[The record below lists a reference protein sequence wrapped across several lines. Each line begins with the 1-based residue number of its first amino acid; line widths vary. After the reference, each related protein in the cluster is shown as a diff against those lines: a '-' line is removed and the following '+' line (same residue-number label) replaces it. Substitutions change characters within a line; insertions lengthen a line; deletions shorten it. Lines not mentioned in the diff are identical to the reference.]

1 MKEFKIIEI
10 PRQKF
15 KTMFGTDFSDVEALL
30 EEKTAEGWEVVSV
43 CPNEYVG
50 NRGGGLLITLR
61 REKKLQ

>member
-10 PRQKF
+10 PRAKF
-15 KTMFGTDFSDVEALL
+15 KTMFGTDFTDIEALL

-50 NRGGGLLITLR
+50 NLGGGLLITLC
-61 REKKLQ
+61 REK